1 MRLLAGEYP
10 SPAARLRY
18 FDRLEVQLRTISG
31 IEDASMASAIPVD
44 GGRSQSIE
52 IEGKPGPSDAEEPV
66 QFLTAGSD
74 YFRVVRASA
83 ISGRDFDDGDHVAA
97 LPVSIVNQS
106 FAARFWPGEQPLGK
120 RLRPT
125 VGNTPGEWRTV
136 VGVVPNIMQ
145 GNPLRQQ
152 FRPVVY
158 VPFRQEPAE
167 RRAFFLVRTGMPPEQ
182 VARAVQAGVQKLDP
196 DVILEDFTTL
206 KASFAFRRDRMDL
219 GHAEL
224 GKHAAV
230 APIFAL
236 MALLLAAIGLTA
248 VIAHSVSQRTKE
260 IGVRMAIG
268 AAPHDIRRLIFREGM
283 RPAALGLIVGLTVSL
298 AVNRILQSQ
307 LVGVSPY
314 DPVTLATAS
323 LVLILVALL
332 ACHIPSRRA
341 LRVDP
346 AVALR
351 HD

>member
-1 MRLLAGEYP
+1 
-10 SPAARLRY
+10 
-18 FDRLEVQLRTISG
+18 V
-31 IEDASMASAIPVD
+31 V
-44 GGRSQSIE
+44 
-52 IEGKPGPSDAEEPV
+52 
-66 QFLTAGSD
+66 AGSN

-83 ISGRDFDDGDHVAA
+83 ISGRDFNDGDHLAA
-97 LPVSIVNQS
+97 LPVAIVNQS
-106 FAARFWPGEQPLGK
+106 FAARFWPGDQPLGK
-120 RLRPT
+120 RLRST

-145 GNPLRQQ
+145 GNALRQQ
-152 FRPVVY
+152 FRPLVY
-158 VPFRQEPAE
+158 VPFHQEPAE
-167 RRAFFLVRTGMPPEQ
+167 RRAFFLVRTGVPPEQ
-182 VARAVQAGVQKLDP
+182 VARAVRAEVEKLDP

-224 GKHAAV
+224 GKHAVV

-268 AAPHDIRRLIFREGM
+268 AAPQDIRRLIFREGM

-314 DPVTLATAS
+314 DSVTLATAS

-346 AVALR
+346 AVSLR
-351 HD
+351 HE